1 MKKRLEEIEAKA
13 LKKVNNDRYILSL
26 IVAARAKELSEGD
39 EPLIEVDKNQYK
51 FTDIAL
57 MEIYEDK
64 LDLEEIVNKK

>member
-1 MKKRLEEIEAKA
+1 MKRLEEIEAKA

-26 IVAARAKELSEGD
+26 VVAKRARELSEGD
-39 EPLIEVDKNQYK
+39 EPLVKVDKNKYK

-64 LDLEEIVNKK
+64 LELEDIVSKK